1 MFTCYFV
8 SHTLFFV
15 GLPGTCIVVMVVV
28 VIRVVVVSSS
38 MDSGDTGFLTPI
50 WLAVEELKAV
60 VSSPGEITVAVD

>member
-1 MFTCYFV
+1 
-8 SHTLFFV
+8 
-15 GLPGTCIVVMVVV
+15 MVVV